1 MKNKKVKYILGLLT
15 IMLIAVISISNKT
28 VFADLFN
35 KDEIQEK
42 QMQIISTKDRNDVLL
57 NLGEALNKAVI
68 PGNELI
74 IAYVNDEPIFLN
86 EFNYYKAF
94 DQQKAK
100 ELNELVPN
108 NRIIFD
114 QLVKRKINVEL
125 AKKQG
130 LYPSEKDINNYIN
143 EQKEMMKNKEMS
155 NDLFYILKGWQISE
169 NEYFDLMKGIWAD
182 SIAISNW
189 FERNYAP
196 LLSITEDQEKDEKAN
211 EIVMQNSK
219 VEIVEQQKLA
229 KIVITD
235 GGRELGL

>member
-42 QMQIISTKDRNDVLL
+42 QMQIISTKDRNDVFL

-86 EFNYYKAF
+86 EFNYYKTF

-114 QLVKRKINVEL
+114 QLVKRKIKVEL

-235 GGRELGL
+235 GGRALGL

>member
-1 MKNKKVKYILGLLT
+1 M
-15 IMLIAVISISNKT
+15 
-28 VFADLFN
+28 
-35 KDEIQEK
+35 
-42 QMQIISTKDRNDVLL
+42 
-57 NLGEALNKAVI
+57 
-68 PGNELI
+68 
-74 IAYVNDEPIFLN
+74 
-86 EFNYYKAF
+86 
-94 DQQKAK
+94 
-100 ELNELVPN
+100 
-108 NRIIFD
+108 
-114 QLVKRKINVEL
+114 

-229 KIVITD
+229 KIVISLD
-235 GGRELGL
+235 RKSVV